1 MESVSNTQSTLETN
15 FPQAMRQQFK
25 TLKAQVK
32 EDRQWHEI
40 EVDEAVADQL
50 DRERGLT
57 GR

>member
-1 MESVSNTQSTLETN
+1 
-15 FPQAMRQQFK
+15 MRQQFK